1 MYPAQKTSSSSSSN
15 QQQSQQE
22 GKRSAVQPGQPG
34 SVAAAIG
41 GGSGSNHS
49 NNNQVH
55 HYQPNQYPHHHSGHQ
70 QPAAPPQPPPPI
82 SQSSAATAYPSQ
94 QQSSNTLLNT
104 ILPIMNVLVNRYRSS
119 SGSMAS
125 SVTSAY
131 FSGSAATPSASH
143 SSSVNMAN
151 LEACVDDLK
160 NSFIY
165 LEQHN
170 PGACDLFLK
179 KVFFKLKEFEKCTA
193 TSSNN

>member
-1 MYPAQKTSSSSSSN
+1 MT
-15 QQQSQQE
+15 
-22 GKRSAVQPGQPG
+22 PGQPG

-41 GGSGSNHS
+41 GSNHS
-49 NNNQVH
+49 NNNQIH
-55 HYQPNQYPHHHSGHQ
+55 HYHPNQYPHHHSGHQQ

-125 SVTSAY
+125 SLTSAY
-131 FSGSAATPSASH
+131 FSGSPATPASH
-143 SSSVNMAN
+143 SSVNMAN